1 MVFFVFSWLSV
12 FNHEYFIR
20 PLQNFCYL
28 AGKLFCLL
36 VILPISVLFFNG
48 EKMSVSVLANKISIN
63 YSRGVLSA
71 MGIALAVAMTPVVSS
86 ATEQNMALSTDTFVL
101 KLGASRVI
109 YDAASNGAT
118 LSVINQQNYPMLVRS
133 TVLAEDKK
141 TPAPFVVTPPLFRL
155 DGQQQSRLRIVRTG
169 GQLADDRESLQWLCV
184 TGIPPKNDD
193 QWAAGED
200 GKSQAPAKKVAVN
213 VQVSVQNCIKLLV
226 RPKGIKAPT
235 LNEADALVWSRSG
248 GKLNAKNPTPYYIN
262 LSSLTVGGKAV
273 PGIEYVPPFSSRS
286 FALPAGAAGQVQWRA
301 IDDLGGES
309 KVYQA
314 ALK

>member
-1 MVFFVFSWLSV
+1 M
-12 FNHEYFIR
+12 
-20 PLQNFCYL
+20 
-28 AGKLFCLL
+28 
-36 VILPISVLFFNG
+36 SVLTSN
-48 EKMSVSVLANKISIN
+48 LSIN

-71 MGIALAVAMTPVVSS
+71 IGIALAVAMTPAVSS
-86 ATEQNMALSTDTFVL
+86 AAEQNMALSTDTFAL

-109 YDAASNGAT
+109 YNEASNGAT
-118 LSVINQQNYPMLVRS
+118 LPVINQQDYPMLVRS

-155 DGQQQSRLRIVRTG
+155 DGKQQSRLRIVRTG
-169 GQLADDRESLQWLCV
+169 GQFVADRESLQWLCV

-193 QWAAGED
+193 QWAVGED
-200 GKSQAPAKKVAVN
+200 GKSKAPANKVSLN

-226 RPKGIKAPT
+226 RPKGIKSPT
-235 LNEADALVWSRSG
+235 LNEADALAWSRSG

-262 LSSLTVGGKAV
+262 LNSLTVGGKPV
-273 PGIEYVPPFSSRS
+273 SDLEYIPPFSSRS
-286 FALPAGAAGQVQWRA
+286 FTLPAGATGQVQWRA
-301 IDDLGGES
+301 IDDIGSVS